1 MLTIERAILAL
12 ERKTTI
18 PGDGFEQ
25 EEICE
30 ASDMAIDVLKEKM
43 TEEQGRAPT

>member
-18 PGDGFEQ
+18 PGDGFEY
-25 EEICE
+25 E
-30 ASDMAIDVLKEKM
+30 AIDVLKEKM
-43 TEEQGRAPT
+43 TEE

>member
-18 PGDGFEQ
+18 PGDGFEY

-30 ASDMAIDVLKEKM
+30 AIDMAIDVLKEKM
-43 TEEQGRAPT
+43 PEE